1 MGTNM
6 HRLQIS
12 LPQWEMQFLE
22 ERAQRDGHSIAEVV
36 RQLIQREAAAAQS
49 GSDSVW
55 EIAGIAA
62 DEGALIHGVPVSERP
77 DLYLAAH
84 SLPSRAVRKRRSTS
98 ASPRKAS
105 R

>member
-22 ERAQRDGHSIAEVV
+22 ERARRDGHSIAEVV
-36 RQLIQREAAAAQS
+36 RQLIQREAAATPS
-49 GSDSVW
+49 GSDSLW
-55 EIAGIAA
+55 EIVGIGV
-62 DEGALIHGVPVSERP
+62 DQGELIRDVPVSERP

-84 SLPSRAVRKRRSTS
+84 TLPLPVVRKPRSGV
-98 ASPRKAS
+98 AARRKAS

>member
-22 ERAQRDGHSIAEVV
+22 ERARRDGYSIAEVV
-36 RQLIQREAAAAQS
+36 RQLIQREAAAAPANA
-49 GSDSVW
+49 DSIW
-55 EIAGIAA
+55 EIAGIAV
-62 DEGALIHGVPVSERP
+62 DEGELINAVPVSQRP

-84 SLPSRAVRKRRSTS
+84 NLPLPAPRKHRSGV
-98 ASPRKAS
+98 AARRKAS